1 LVLGYTLGLAIAKV
15 AIAQVI
21 GLPPLPVVAT
31 WVTFVIL
38 WLISVF
44 LK

>member
-1 LVLGYTLGLAIAKV
+1 LVTSIP
-15 AIAQVI
+15 
-21 GLPPLPVVAT
+21 GLPNLQVVAS

-38 WLISVF
+38 WLVSVF

>member
-1 LVLGYTLGLAIAKV
+1 
-15 AIAQVI
+15 
-21 GLPPLPVVAT
+21 LPPLPVVAS